1 MTAAPHTPAPLDGP
15 AWLQPLRARWLAL
28 APRERR
34 LVAIAAWAVGA
45 VLLWLIAV
53 APALR
58 TLATA
63 PTERARLDAQLDDM
77 RTLAGEAQ
85 ALRAAPQIGPA
96 QADAALRAATERLGP
111 TARLEPQADRM
122 VLRFSGVSGPAFA
135 AWLTEVRAGARARVL
150 QAELL
155 QEAPA
160 GAPAAGAAPAAGP
173 APGAAPAVTYTGTV
187 ALVLGGGR

>member
-1 MTAAPHTPAPLDGP
+1 MTAAPPSSTPAAGP
-15 AWLQPLRARWLAL
+15 AWLQPLRERWLAM

-34 LVAIAAWAVGA
+34 MVAVAAWAVGA

-58 TLATA
+58 TLASA
-63 PTERARLDAQLDDM
+63 PAERARLDAQLDDM

-122 VLRFSGVSGPAFA
+122 VLRFSGVSGPAFT
-135 AWLTEVRAGARARVL
+135 AWLNEVRAGARARVL

-155 QEAPA
+155 QEASAAAPG
-160 GAPAAGAAPAAGP
+160 GAAAPAL
-173 APGAAPAVTYTGTV
+173 TYTGTV
-187 ALVLGGGR
+187 ALVLGAAR

>member
-1 MTAAPHTPAPLDGP
+1 MTAAPQASPPYDGP
-15 AWLQPLRARWLAL
+15 AWLQPLHARWQTL

-34 LVAIAAWAVGA
+34 MVTLAAWAVGA

-58 TLATA
+58 TLAAA
-63 PTERARLDAQLDDM
+63 PTERARLDAQLDEM
-77 RTLAGEAQ
+77 RTLAGEAA
-85 ALRAAPQIGPA
+85 ALRAAPQIAPA

-155 QEAPA
+155 QEAAA
-160 GAPAAGAAPAAGP
+160 GATAAPAAAAS

-187 ALVLGGGR
+187 ALALGGGR